1 MQSVLL
7 QSHESMSHS
16 YFGLFCIWCCSS
28 LQSSGKSSVLES
40 LVGRDIL
47 PRGTGI
53 VTRRPLILQLVHID
67 PEDRRKPNE
76 ENGNI
81 IFTSVSPVS
90 VHKWCNNLVFENVSN
105 WIFSVFTC
113 IDDLLYIL
121 PLHIIHLISGLPSEI
136 LFLFWQVLYFQGKVW
151 FCMC

>member
-1 MQSVLL
+1 MSNAASVTAVCIM
-7 QSHESMSHS
+7 SHKAMSHS
-16 YFGLFCIWCCSS
+16 YLGLFCIWCCSS

-81 IFTSVSPVS
+81 IFTSVRPAS
-90 VHKWCNNLVFENVSN
+90 VHVWCNNLVYNVL
-105 WIFSVFTC
+105 IYT
-113 IDDLLYIL
+113 L
-121 PLHIIHLISGLPSEI
+121 PLHIIHLISKLPSEI

-151 FCMC
+151 LYMC

>member
-1 MQSVLL
+1 MSNAVSVTAVCIM
-7 QSHESMSHS
+7 SHKSMSHS
-16 YFGLFCIWCCSS
+16 CFGLFCIWCSS

-67 PEDRRKPNE
+67 PEDRRKPTE

-81 IFTSVSPVS
+81 IFTSASG
-90 VHKWCNNLVFENVSN
+90 
-105 WIFSVFTC
+105 
-113 IDDLLYIL
+113 
-121 PLHIIHLISGLPSEI
+121 HI
-136 LFLFWQVLYFQGKVW
+136 
-151 FCMC
+151 